1 MIKRLSILF
10 FMVVSFCAQA
20 QEITEPTMADNF
32 RQEGKIYV
40 VIAVMAI
47 VFLSVVV
54 YLLMLERK
62 LKKLE
67 EEFKN
72 KLK

>member
-1 MIKRLSILF
+1 MIKKLVILF
-10 FMVVSFCAQA
+10 LMLASFYTQA
-20 QEITEPTMADNF
+20 QEATTPAMADNF

-47 VFLSVVV
+47 IFLSIIV
-54 YLLMLERK
+54 YLLMIERR

-67 EEFKN
+67 EEINN
-72 KLK
+72 KK